1 MAQHCNSCICKNV
14 DIKHTII
21 AIIIIITI
29 TLWIL
34 YERQNEAVL
43 LWLLGQWIS

>member
-1 MAQHCNSCICKNV
+1 MAQHCNSSICKNV

-21 AIIIIITI
+21 AVIIIIIIIIIII

-34 YERQNEAVL
+34 Y
-43 LWLLGQWIS
+43 

>member
-1 MAQHCNSCICKNV
+1 MAQHCNSYICKNV

-21 AIIIIITI
+21 AIIIIIIIIII

-34 YERQNEAVL
+34 Y
-43 LWLLGQWIS
+43 

>member
-14 DIKHTII
+14 DIKHAII
-21 AIIIIITI
+21 AIIIIIIIIIII

-34 YERQNEAVL
+34 Y
-43 LWLLGQWIS
+43 

>member
-21 AIIIIITI
+21 AIIIIIII

-43 LWLLGQWIS
+43 L

>member
-14 DIKHTII
+14 DIKHNII
-21 AIIIIITI
+21 AIIIIIIIIIII

-34 YERQNEAVL
+34 Y
-43 LWLLGQWIS
+43 

>member
-21 AIIIIITI
+21 AIIIITIIIIII

-34 YERQNEAVL
+34 Y
-43 LWLLGQWIS
+43 

>member
-14 DIKHTII
+14 DIKHAII
-21 AIIIIITI
+21 AIIIIIIIII

-34 YERQNEAVL
+34 Y
-43 LWLLGQWIS
+43 

>member
-1 MAQHCNSCICKNV
+1 MAQHCNSCILKNV

-21 AIIIIITI
+21 AINIIIIIIII

-34 YERQNEAVL
+34 F
-43 LWLLGQWIS
+43 

>member
-1 MAQHCNSCICKNV
+1 MAQHCNSCIRKNV

-21 AIIIIITI
+21 AIIIIIIIII

-34 YERQNEAVL
+34 Y
-43 LWLLGQWIS
+43 

>member
-1 MAQHCNSCICKNV
+1 MAQHCNSCICNNV

-21 AIIIIITI
+21 AIIIIIII

-43 LWLLGQWIS
+43 L

>member
-21 AIIIIITI
+21 AIIIIIII

>member
-1 MAQHCNSCICKNV
+1 MAQHCNSCICKNA

-21 AIIIIITI
+21 AVIIIIIIIIII

-34 YERQNEAVL
+34 Y
-43 LWLLGQWIS
+43 

>member
-1 MAQHCNSCICKNV
+1 MAQHCNSCILKNV

-21 AIIIIITI
+21 AIIIIIIIIII

-34 YERQNEAVL
+34 F
-43 LWLLGQWIS
+43 

>member
-14 DIKHTII
+14 DIKHAII
-21 AIIIIITI
+21 AMIIIIIIIIII

-34 YERQNEAVL
+34 Y
-43 LWLLGQWIS
+43 